1 MLEGMVTQIVYR
13 NEANG
18 YTVMEL
24 MTDDGEELTAVGYSP
39 MLGQGER
46 VQLEGV
52 FTMHR
57 EYGRQFQAAVCRP
70 MLPET
75 TEELERFLAS
85 GMIKGCG
92 PATARAIIQTFGDEA
107 GDILTFAPNQL
118 VRVPGIGPVTAAKL

>member
-46 VQLEGV
+46 VQLEGE

-57 EYGRQFQAAVCRP
+57 EYGPQYQPAV
-70 MLPET
+70 
-75 TEELERFLAS
+75 
-85 GMIKGCG
+85 
-92 PATARAIIQTFGDEA
+92 
-107 GDILTFAPNQL
+107 
-118 VRVPGIGPVTAAKL
+118 

>member
-46 VQLEGV
+46 VQLEGCLLYTSRCV
-52 FTMHR
+52 
-57 EYGRQFQAAVCRP
+57 
-70 MLPET
+70 
-75 TEELERFLAS
+75 
-85 GMIKGCG
+85 
-92 PATARAIIQTFGDEA
+92 
-107 GDILTFAPNQL
+107 
-118 VRVPGIGPVTAAKL
+118 

>member
-57 EYGRQFQAAVCRP
+57 EYGRQFGQRAD
-70 MLPET
+70 
-75 TEELERFLAS
+75 
-85 GMIKGCG
+85 KGLWAG
-92 PATARAIIQTFGDEA
+92 HGARHHPD
-107 GDILTFAPNQL
+107 LW
-118 VRVPGIGPVTAAKL
+118 R

>member
-24 MTDDGEELTAVGYSP
+24 MTDDGEELTAVGYNSP
-39 MLGQGER
+39 TLGEGER

-57 EYGRQFQAAVCRP
+57 EYGRQFQRGRLPSYAARNNG
-70 MLPET
+70 
-75 TEELERFLAS
+75 RIGAFF
-85 GMIKGCG
+85 GQ
-92 PATARAIIQTFGDEA
+92 RADEGLWA
-107 GDILTFAPNQL
+107 GHGACHNPDLW
-118 VRVPGIGPVTAAKL
+118 R

>member
-1 MLEGMVTQIVYR
+1 MEYGQEKIMLEGMVTQIVYR

-57 EYGRQFQAAVCRP
+57 EYGRPLQAAGGRRP
-70 MLPET
+70 
-75 TEELERFLAS
+75 F
-85 GMIKGCG
+85 
-92 PATARAIIQTFGDEA
+92 
-107 GDILTFAPNQL
+107 
-118 VRVPGIGPVTAAKL
+118 